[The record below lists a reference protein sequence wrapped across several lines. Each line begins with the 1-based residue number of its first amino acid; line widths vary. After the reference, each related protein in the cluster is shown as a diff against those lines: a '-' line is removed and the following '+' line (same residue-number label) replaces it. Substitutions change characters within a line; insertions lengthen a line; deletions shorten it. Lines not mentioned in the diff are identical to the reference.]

1 MKRKRGRPRKL
12 TKNDHKGVQ
21 IRLESYEMIVDY
33 QDKIKQNR
41 GFRVSKSDLI
51 DIAIKRLVTDDL
63 V

>member
-1 MKRKRGRPRKL
+1 MKRKVGRPRKL
-12 TKNDHKGVQ
+12 TKKDHKGVQ
-21 IRLESYEMIVDY
+21 IRLETYEMIVEY

-41 GFRVSKSDLI
+41 GYRVSKSDLI

>member
-1 MKRKRGRPRKL
+1 MKRKVGRPRKL

-21 IRLESYEMIVDY
+21 IRLETYEMLIEY
-33 QDKIKQNR
+33 QDKIQQDR
-41 GFRVSKSDLI
+41 GYKVSKSDLI

>member
-1 MKRKRGRPRKL
+1 MNRKRGRPRKL
-12 TKNDHKGVQ
+12 TKNDHKCVQ
-21 IRLESYEMIVDY
+21 IRLETYEMIVEY

-41 GFRVSKSDLI
+41 GYRVSKSDLI